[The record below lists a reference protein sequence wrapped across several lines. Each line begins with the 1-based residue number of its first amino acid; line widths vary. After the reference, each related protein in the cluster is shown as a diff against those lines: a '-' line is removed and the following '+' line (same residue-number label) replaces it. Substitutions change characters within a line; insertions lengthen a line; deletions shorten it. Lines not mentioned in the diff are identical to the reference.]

1 MFWYLNLVARVGDLG
16 GGSELLLDGPNVD
29 EASQEVLATGLVIS
43 TRGTRT
49 TKGLLADNSTSAL
62 AVDVEVTGSV
72 AELLLGEA
80 GSLTVSSENGTSQ
93 AVVGGGLDELADIGD
108 GVGSS
113 IVVDVCALGRVVFAA
128 NNELEVLVSL
138 GLIDGTRELLERR
151 LVDDGTHEVGVVSR
165 VTDLDSLNLSDKLLL
180 ELGPHGLGDVDSRSG
195 TALLTLELEGTTDS
209 LLDSVVNLGRGID
222 QVEVLSTSLTNDAG
236 VASVS
241 ALSNTLADGAVEL
254 TEDGG
259 ASSVVES
266 SKLLVLEDDLG
277 DVDGVTGDKLDN
289 ILGETS
295 LNQDLV
301 DEPVGSNGEITGL
314 PDNDVTEKSRGTRQ
328 VTGDGSEVEGADSID
343 KTLKGTVLDTVPD
356 TRRVVHGLGVV
367 ELLGVVNVEAEE
379 VSQLGGGVDLGLPSV
394 LALAEH
400 GSGHDVV
407 SVLGGDE
414 VGGLEEDG
422 SSVVEGEGLPGG
434 LGSQS
439 SVDSSRDISW
449 GGSVVG
455 GDSGGMV
462 GRVLLLGEGGS
473 LDL

>member
-1 MFWYLNLVARVGDLG
+1 MV
-16 GGSELLLDGPNVD
+16 
-29 EASQEVLATGLVIS
+29 
-43 TRGTRT
+43 
-49 TKGLLADNSTSAL
+49 
-62 AVDVEVTGSV
+62 
-72 AELLLGEA
+72 
-80 GSLTVSSENGTSQ
+80 
-93 AVVGGGLDELADIGD
+93 
-108 GVGSS
+108 GVGSG
-113 IVVDVCALGRVVFAA
+113 IDGRVDVVALGRVVFAA

-379 VSQLGGGVDLGLPSV
+379 VSQLGGGIDLGLPSV

-422 SSVVEGEGLPGG
+422 SSVVEGECLPGG